1 MADDSHGK
9 KIEWSKFPV
18 HAVTS
23 DTLVTSPGFFARA
36 EAVASS
42 KKAAINLRAHGIGG
56 RKLFE
61 VAARLRE
68 ITFEHG
74 APLIVAGRIDIA
86 IAVGADSV
94 QLGAHTVPLK
104 AAAALCGKHGKNHGY
119 SCHSVREAVDA
130 EKAGASYV
138 YLGTIFSSVSKPEV
152 TPCGVGLLAKTCKS
166 VDIPVVAIGGID
178 ITNVGSVAGVGAS
191 GAAAINSVWSAPDP
205 EAAVLKLA
213 AFFKV

>member
-1 MADDSHGK
+1 MADDSHRK

-23 DTLVTSPGFFARA
+23 DTLVKAPGFFAKA

-61 VAARLRE
+61 IAVKLRE
-68 ITFEHG
+68 ITAEHG

-86 IAVGADSV
+86 IAAGADSV
-94 QLGAHTVPLK
+94 QLGAHTVPLE
-104 AAAALCGKHGKNHGY
+104 AAAELCGKHGKIFGY
-119 SCHSVREAVDA
+119 SCHSEQEAVA
-130 EKAGASYV
+130 AQSAGASYI
-138 YLGTIFSSVSKPEV
+138 YLGTVFSSVSKPEV
-152 TPCGVGLLAKTCKS
+152 TPCGVGLLAKTCES

-178 ITNVGSVAGVGAS
+178 ITNVGGVAGVGAS

-205 EAAVLKLA
+205 GAAVLKLA
-213 AFFKV
+213 AFFEV